1 MLKLLHGGLGVD
13 FPPEDPRR
21 MDMRV
26 IGEKLDQ
33 LEAIVT
39 RVLNFAKAPNSLHT
53 RCPLQE
59 IIEDTLVL
67 LRLKLAQ
74 SKIALRFDPPPRP
87 LVVEGHHGQLQ
98 QVLLNLLINSMQ
110 AMPDGGTITLTL
122 DAQLRDAGPVA
133 IIELTDTGTGIPES
147 IRDRIF
153 DSFLSGRPGGT
164 GLGLAI
170 AKRVL
175 ISHHGDLNLVTSRPH
190 GTTMRL
196 SLPLA

>member
-1 MLKLLHGGLGVD
+1 
-13 FPPEDPRR
+13 
-21 MDMRV
+21 MRV

-74 SKIALRFDPPPRP
+74 CKIDLRFEPPARP
-87 LVVEGHHGQLQ
+87 LVVEGQQGQLQ
-98 QVLLNLLINSMQ
+98 QVLLNLIINSMQ

-122 DAQLRDAGPVA
+122 DAQLRESGPLAVV
-133 IIELTDTGTGIPES
+133 ELSDTGTGIPDN

-175 ISHHGDLNLVTSRPH
+175 NSHYGDLTLVTSSPA

-196 SLPLA
+196 TLPLA